1 MKPSALQLKHYI
13 LTELSLSANRSFD
26 PGKKVQLALRDIVAA
41 PECRMARKE
50 GRECQIVLRIKHSQ
64 SAESNSPYFF
74 MIEMIGFFAVSQSVP
89 DDRVAEFAEVNGS
102 SVLYST
108 AREVLRA
115 AMALGPY
122 LPILLPAVC
131 FFDPKPKRVEKKGNE
146 SETGAA
152 PGATMA
158 EKASIPAK
166 AKKAEGEGVVF
177 ENGRVKNSAFM
188 RFPRSS
194 R

>member
-1 MKPSALQLKHYI
+1 MKPSALQLRHYI

-26 PGKKVQLALRDIVAA
+26 PSKKVQLALRDVVAE
-41 PECRMARKE
+41 PECRMDKKD

-74 MIEMIGFFAVSQSVP
+74 MIEMIGFFAVSKSVP

-108 AREVLRA
+108 AREVLRS

-131 FFDPKPKRVEKKGNE
+131 FFDPK
-146 SETGAA
+146 
-152 PGATMA
+152 
-158 EKASIPAK
+158 
-166 AKKAEGEGVVF
+166 KKAEEKKVIESGAAVAPAAAMPAESKASVRTKKA
-177 ENGRVKNSAFM
+177 EVKN
-188 RFPRSS
+188 
-194 R
+194 